1 MQDVQTLLEKLRG
14 EAAKCRLISD
24 LATDEKKRE
33 LFSRLADH
41 LSVLAND
48 IANAIIAQKESDP
61 IACSEVPR
69 AAMGASGP
77 CA

>member
-1 MQDVQTLLEKLRG
+1 MQDVQSHLEKLRG
-14 EAAKCRLISD
+14 EAAKCWLISG

-41 LSVLAND
+41 LCVLATD
-48 IANAIIAQKESDP
+48 IANAIIAQKEADP
-61 IACSEVPR
+61 IACSDVPR
-69 AAMGASGP
+69 AAIGASGP